1 MACRCPWAGSFFL
14 RVAGHGLP
22 AGIIFVVEAERRGKA
37 VGWIAADRFPA
48 DKVAIPASLWVDE
61 KSENGMHA
69 QGLEEIRRGAGG
81 EAAGAAFRPLG
92 LLRDVR
98 ENFKFLF
105 LRRGGKARN
114 AGKEFGGGLLRG
126 LKAFLIDRQRVAEKS
141 FQCAVDEVD
150 HAGLARASGCIGRD
164 DARAEGFNLAR
175 LVRGENFQRGMT

>member
-81 EAAGAAFRPLG
+81 EAATATFRPLG

-105 LRRGGKARN
+105 FRGGGKTEN

-126 LKAFLIDRQRVAEKS
+126 LNAFLIDGQRVAEES
-141 FQCAVDEVD
+141 FQRAVDEGD
-150 HAGLARASGCIGRD
+150 HARFACAGGRIGGD

-175 LVRGENFQRGMT
+175 LVGSENFQRGMA

>member
-14 RVAGHGLP
+14 RFAGHGLP

-48 DKVAIPASLWVDE
+48 DKPAIPASLWVDE

-81 EAAGAAFRPLG
+81 EAASAAFRPLG
-92 LLRDVR
+92 LFRDVR
-98 ENFKFLF
+98 DNFQFLF
-105 LRRGGKARN
+105 FGGGGEAGN
-114 AGKEFGGGLLRG
+114 TGKEFGGGLLCG
-126 LKAFLIDRQRVAEKS
+126 FESFLIDGQRVAEEG
-141 FQCAVDEVD
+141 FQRTVDEVD
-150 HAGLARASGCIGRD
+150 RAGFARASGCIGGD

-175 LVRGENFQRGMT
+175 LVRSENFERGMT

>member
-14 RVAGHGLP
+14 RFAGHGLP

-37 VGWIAADRFPA
+37 VGWIAADGFPA

-81 EAAGAAFRPLG
+81 EAASAAFRPLG

-105 LRRGGKARN
+105 FRGGGKAGN

-126 LKAFLIDRQRVAEKS
+126 LKAFLIDGERVLGDSFLRVA
-141 FQCAVDEVD
+141 AEV
-150 HAGLARASGCIGRD
+150 
-164 DARAEGFNLAR
+164 
-175 LVRGENFQRGMT
+175 